1 MLGII
6 MNKLHSF
13 ILGLLVSFTTIFVA
27 YSAMAV
33 DVVTVAP
40 DVKVLLENDRV
51 RVLESTLKP
60 GEVEGMHTHPEYIAY
75 FLAPTTL
82 EITTPDGKSVVKKP
96 PAGKVLYGTGAE
108 HQIKNVG
115 DTLQRVLVIEI
126 KN

>member
-1 MLGII
+1 MK
-6 MNKLHSF
+6 KLFYLVGSV
-13 ILGLLVSFTTIFVA
+13 LLVSLVVTFTAQSTL
-27 YSAMAV
+27 AV

-51 RVLESTLKP
+51 RVLESKLKP
-60 GEVEGMHTHPEYIAY
+60 GEVEGMHNHPEYIAY
-75 FLAPTTL
+75 FLTPTTV

-96 PAGKVLYGTGAE
+96 PAGKVLYGKGAE

-115 DTLQRVLVIEI
+115 NTLQRVLVIEI

>member
-1 MLGII
+1 MRSLLYFVTCVLL
-6 MNKLHSF
+6 M
-13 ILGLLVSFTTIFVA
+13 GLFVTF
-27 YSAMAV
+27 STQTAMAV

-51 RVLESTLKP
+51 RVLESKLKP

-75 FLAPTTL
+75 FLTPTTV

-108 HQIKNVG
+108 HRIKNVG
-115 DTLQRVLVIEI
+115 ETLQRVLVIEI

>member
-1 MLGII
+1 MKSLSRDFIGI
-6 MNKLHSF
+6 
-13 ILGLLVSFTTIFVA
+13 LVVAFALIFFGQTA
-27 YSAMAV
+27 LAQ

-40 DVKVLLENDRV
+40 DVKVLLENDSV

-75 FLAPTTL
+75 FLSPTTV

>member
-1 MLGII
+1 MKKIFYFWGLLSVAII
-6 MNKLHSF
+6 M
-13 ILGLLVSFTTIFVA
+13 VVA
-27 YSAMAV
+27 QPAMAV

-51 RVLESTLKP
+51 RVLESQLKP
-60 GEVEGMHTHPEYIAY
+60 GEVESMHNHPEYIAY
-75 FLAPTTL
+75 FLTPTTV

-96 PAGKVLYGTGAE
+96 PAGKVLYGTEAE

>member
-1 MLGII
+1 MNNLSRHII
-6 MNKLHSF
+6 
-13 ILGLLVSFTTIFVA
+13 GLLLIAFTLLFFVH
-27 YSAMAV
+27 SAIAV

-40 DVKVLLENDRV
+40 DVMVLLENDKV

-60 GEVEGMHTHPEYIAY
+60 GEVEGMHTHPAYVAY
-75 FLAPTTL
+75 FLTPTTV
-82 EITTPDGKSVVKKP
+82 EITTPDGNSSVKKP

>member
-1 MLGII
+1 MKSLSRDFIGI
-6 MNKLHSF
+6 
-13 ILGLLVSFTTIFVA
+13 LVVAFALIFFGQTA
-27 YSAMAV
+27 LAQ
-33 DVVTVAP
+33 DVVKVAP

-75 FLAPTTL
+75 FLSPTTV

>member
-1 MLGII
+1 MKGLSY
-6 MNKLHSF
+6 LVTSF
-13 ILGLLVSFTTIFVA
+13 LFVA
-27 YSAMAV
+27 LVITFSAQSAMAV

-40 DVKVLLENDRV
+40 DVKVLLENDSV
-51 RVLESTLKP
+51 RVLESKLKP
-60 GEVEGMHTHPEYIAY
+60 GEVEGMHNHPEYIAY
-75 FLAPTTL
+75 FLTPTTV

-115 DTLQRVLVIEI
+115 NTLQRVLVIEI

>member
-1 MLGII
+1 MKNL
-6 MNKLHSF
+6 F
-13 ILGLLVSFTTIFVA
+13 YLVASVLVMALIVA
-27 YSAMAV
+27 FSAQSVMAT

-40 DVKVLLENDRV
+40 DVKVILENDSV

-75 FLAPTTL
+75 FLSPTTV

-96 PAGKVLYGTGAE
+96 PAGKVLYGKGAE

-115 DTLQRVLVIEI
+115 DTLQRVLLIEI

>member
-1 MLGII
+1 
-6 MNKLHSF
+6 MNKLQGL
-13 ILGLLVSFTTIFVA
+13 IIGGLLVSLTMIFVVQ
-27 YSAMAV
+27 SALAV

-51 RVLESTLKP
+51 RVLQSTLKP

-75 FLAPTTL
+75 FLTPTTVK
-82 EITTPDGKSVVKKP
+82 ISTPDGNSVVKKP

-108 HQIKNVG
+108 HQIENVG
-115 DTLQRVLVIEI
+115 DTLQQVLVIEI

>member
-1 MLGII
+1 MR
-6 MNKLHSF
+6 S
-13 ILGLLVSFTTIFVA
+13 LLYFVA
-27 YSAMAV
+27 FVLLMGFFVTFSTQTAMAV

-51 RVLESTLKP
+51 RVLESKLKP

-75 FLAPTTL
+75 FLTPTTV

-108 HQIKNVG
+108 HRIKNVG

>member
-1 MLGII
+1 MKNLYFYFWGT
-6 MNKLHSF
+6 
-13 ILGLLVSFTTIFVA
+13 LLVAITMFVA
-27 YSAMAV
+27 QPAMAV

-51 RVLESTLKP
+51 RVLESKLKP

-75 FLAPTTL
+75 FLTPTTV

-96 PAGKVLYGTGAE
+96 PAGKVLYGKGAE
-108 HQIKNVG
+108 HRIKNVG

>member
-1 MLGII
+1 MKNLYFCIWGT
-6 MNKLHSF
+6 LF
-13 ILGLLVSFTTIFVA
+13 IAITMFVA
-27 YSAMAV
+27 QPAMAV

-51 RVLESTLKP
+51 RVLESKLKP

-75 FLAPTTL
+75 FLSPTTV

-108 HQIKNVG
+108 HRIKNVG

>member
-1 MLGII
+1 MKNLYFYFWGT
-6 MNKLHSF
+6 
-13 ILGLLVSFTTIFVA
+13 LLVAITMFVA
-27 YSAMAV
+27 QPAMAV

-51 RVLESTLKP
+51 RVLESKLKP

-75 FLAPTTL
+75 FLTPTTV

-108 HQIKNVG
+108 HRIKNVG

>member
-1 MLGII
+1 MKTISRYTIGVLLITFALVLG
-6 MNKLHSF
+6 
-13 ILGLLVSFTTIFVA
+13 VQ
-27 YSAMAV
+27 SAMAV

>member
-1 MLGII
+1 MKNLYFYFWGTLIVAI
-6 MNKLHSF
+6 TM
-13 ILGLLVSFTTIFVA
+13 FVA
-27 YSAMAV
+27 QPAMAV

-51 RVLESTLKP
+51 RVLESKLKP

-75 FLAPTTL
+75 FLTPTTV

-108 HQIKNVG
+108 HRIKNVG

>member
-1 MLGII
+1 MRSLLYFVTCVLL
-6 MNKLHSF
+6 M
-13 ILGLLVSFTTIFVA
+13 GLFVTF
-27 YSAMAV
+27 STQTAMAV

-51 RVLESTLKP
+51 RVLESKLKP

-75 FLAPTTL
+75 FLTPTTV

-96 PAGKVLYGTGAE
+96 PAGKVLYGSGAE
-108 HQIKNVG
+108 HRIKNVG